1 MSWNLKSNKL
11 VKEFKVD
18 KFSTIIEKLNEL
30 SVIADEYN
38 HHPDFNVFGYNKICF
53 ELSTHDA
60 NGVTEKDYTLAE
72 SIDVIFADNAGASH

>member
-1 MSWNLKSNKL
+1 MSWNLTNNKL

-30 SVIADEYN
+30 KVIADKYA
-38 HHPDFNVFGYNKICF
+38 HHPDFKVFGYNKICF

-72 SIDVIFADNAGASH
+72 SIDVIFADNAGACH